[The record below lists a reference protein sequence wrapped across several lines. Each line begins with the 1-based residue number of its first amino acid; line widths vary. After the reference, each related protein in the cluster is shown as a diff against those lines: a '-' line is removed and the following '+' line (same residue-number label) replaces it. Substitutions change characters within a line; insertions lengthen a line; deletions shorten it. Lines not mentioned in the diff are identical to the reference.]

1 MEAMYYRSDG
11 GDVNNHKRILYY
23 RSDGGDVNNHKRI
36 LYEDWSRQ
44 RNGHDM

>member
-11 GDVNNHKRILYY
+11 GDVNNHKRILY
-23 RSDGGDVNNHKRI
+23 KRI

-44 RNGHDM
+44 RNGHDT